1 VLHLA
6 PHKMITIQNQTTLK
20 NYPSRESINSLF
32 QKSLSGKL
40 EIKDIETYERQ
51 KFKEGISQN
60 GR

>member
-32 QKSLSGKL
+32 QKSLSGNL
-40 EIKDIETYERQ
+40 EVRDIEQFEIKR
-51 KFKEGISQN
+51 FKEGISA
-60 GR
+60 